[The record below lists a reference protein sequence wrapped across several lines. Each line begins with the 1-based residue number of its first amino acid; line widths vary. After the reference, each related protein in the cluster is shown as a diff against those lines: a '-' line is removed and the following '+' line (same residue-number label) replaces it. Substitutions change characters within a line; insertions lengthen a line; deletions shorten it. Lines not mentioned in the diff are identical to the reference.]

1 MALLGGGLGMGKQ
14 LTQLASRMTPP
25 KSIQGM
31 PAPPPFGA
39 EPTPALATM
48 DPMQDS
54 FFASSPAKTLNF
66 AGFGQDTAFD
76 PLTSSP
82 KKFDV
87 ASMFAPPPSVGM
99 TPGQQAGQQQGDGA
113 MASLGGDWAGV
124 DRWSSTIAREAA
136 RLGVPPNLVKA
147 IMKLESNGEN
157 LSPNSSTAVGPM
169 QVTTSNWSNLG
180 YDLYNPEQNIAAG
193 ITILK
198 QMYDVMGSW
207 EGATRAYFAG
217 PGGAYG
223 NPSDSFGTTPDRYWS
238 VVNTNWQQLNAASG
252 FGGNGGGFGG
262 GATSGNVLSLF
273 GQGAAVHDWGEFGA
287 ASGNGLYG
295 YGTSYGLNGTQ
306 HTGLDVAMG
315 VGTQLFAPTGGVVT
329 CAGTGRGS
337 GADGGGCA
345 AFSDYFGN
353 GAGRVEVQLDNGAV
367 LIYGHSST
375 AAVRPGQRVTAGT
388 LLGTSGGMNS
398 PHIHLE
404 ARVRDASMPS
414 GWRIVDPRTVLGG
427 GLGMGS
433 GLGGTA
439 SYGGQQPTGYSQP
452 MSFRQTLRNFQQ
464 GLR

>member
-1 MALLGGGLGMGKQ
+1 
-14 LTQLASRMTPP
+14 MTPP
-25 KSIQGM
+25 KILQGIPGP
-31 PAPPPFGA
+31 PAFGA
-39 EPTPALATM
+39 AATPTLDEMGTTPGGGL
-48 DPMQDS
+48 P
-54 FFASSPAKTLNF
+54 FASSPPKSLNF

-99 TPGQQAGQQQGDGA
+99 TPTDQAGQQQGDGA

-124 DRWSSTIAREAA
+124 DRWSSTIAAA
-136 RLGVPPNLVKA
+136 AAKFGVPANLIKA
-147 IMKLESNGEN
+147 VMKLESGGDPGSVSVAGATGLMQIMPFWNG
-157 LSPNSSTAVGPM
+157 TG
-169 QVTTSNWSNLG
+169 G
-180 YDLYNPEQNIAAG
+180 YSIHNPEENIMLGALILAQNFQAG
-193 ITILK
+193 NPNNPSEK
-198 QMYDVMGSW
+198 SW
-207 EGATRAYFAG
+207 EWATRRYLGLGG
-217 PGGAYG
+217 PDAYG
-223 NPSDSFGTTPDRYWS
+223 TDHNDYWK
-238 VVNTNWQQLNAASG
+238 VVSNNWNTLNSAS
-252 FGGNGGGFGG
+252 GGGFGG
-262 GATSGNVLSLF
+262 NSAGFGGGTTSGNVLSLF

-295 YGTSYGLNGTQ
+295 YGTSYGMNGTQ
-306 HTGLDVAMG
+306 HTGLDVAMN

-353 GAGRVEVQLDNGAV
+353 GAGRIEVQLDNGAV
-367 LIYGHSST
+367 IIYGHSST
-375 AAVRPGQRVTAGT
+375 AAVAPGQRVNAGT

-452 MSFRQTLRNFQQ
+452 TSFRQTLRNFQQ